1 MIIMPLR
8 QLSSAR
14 EKRGTLM
21 PDDSQVVR
29 GIDYKSTFPFT
40 LIFKSFRIAIHPS
53 KIVLALIA
61 LILIYVGGNFL
72 DKIWPAGSLA
82 VPNELD
88 VYAASRMEPDPAQA
102 FVESRDASRQA
113 LLDDYKH
120 ELQSIG
126 KPDGNLQDIKWAIV
140 DRRNKEAR
148 RIEQENDPT
157 KQSDP
162 QERRRVERERDDA
175 IQAIYRTATLHW
187 YNISAVEGTGL
198 WRTFLDYEIGAAE
211 SIVGG
216 VFGGHWIGQA
226 AALDGIVDMI
236 FVGPSW
242 AIGYHA
248 VYFAIF
254 GIYCLILWSV
264 FGGAIA
270 RIAAVQVA
278 RDEKISFRQA
288 LSFSTAKFLSF
299 VSAPIIPMLI
309 IVIVGLVV
317 AVGGLV
323 FNLPFFGPIIGG
335 ALYFLALVAGFVM
348 TLVLIGL
355 VGGFNLMYPTIAIE
369 GSDSFDAISR
379 SFSYLYAR
387 PWQLLFYSLVALVY
401 GALCFVFVR
410 FFLRLMLS
418 LTHLFTGLFI
428 LRHADNTAPLWPTI
442 WPNPMTAPHLMY
454 TIDFLTLS
462 GGQTIGA
469 GLLGMWIYL
478 TVAVLGAFVISLYF
492 SANTI
497 IYVLMRHEVDATE
510 LDDVYVEESEEELS
524 DSPAVTIE
532 TTTVSV
538 SGEPAAPTPEDP
550 PAAE

>member
-1 MIIMPLR
+1 
-8 QLSSAR
+8 
-14 EKRGTLM
+14 M

-61 LILIYVGGNFL
+61 LILIYIGGSFL
-72 DKIWPAGSLA
+72 DRIWPAGSLA

-88 VYAASRMEPDPAQA
+88 VYAASRMESDPSQA
-102 FVESRDASRQA
+102 FVESRDAARQE
-113 LLDDYKH
+113 LVDDYKH

-148 RIEQENDPT
+148 RVEEENDPA

-162 QERRRVERERDDA
+162 QESRRVARERDAA
-175 IQAIYRTATLHW
+175 IQAIYQTASVHW
-187 YNISAVEGTGL
+187 QNISSVNGIGL
-198 WRTFLDYEIGAAE
+198 WRTFLSYEVGATE
-211 SIVGG
+211 TIVSG
-216 VFGGHWIGQA
+216 VFGGRWIGQA
-226 AALDGIVDMI
+226 GTLDGIVDLI
-236 FVGPSW
+236 FVGPAW
-242 AIGYHA
+242 AIGYHG

-299 VSAPIIPMLI
+299 VSAPIIPLLI

-317 AVGGLV
+317 ALGGLV
-323 FNLPFFGPIIGG
+323 FNLPFLGPIIGG
-335 ALYFLALVAGFVM
+335 ALYFLALIAGFVM

-355 VGGFNLMYPTIAIE
+355 VGGFNLMYPTIAVE

-387 PWQLLFYSLVALVY
+387 PWRLLFYSLVALVY
-401 GALCFVFVR
+401 GTLCFIFVR

-428 LRHADNTAPLWPTI
+428 LRHADNAAPLWPTL
-442 WPNPMTAPHLMY
+442 WPNPMTAPHLIY
-454 TIDFLTLS
+454 NIDYLTLS
-462 GGQTIGA
+462 GGQTLGA
-469 GLLGMWIYL
+469 FLLALWIYL
-478 TVAVLGAFVISLYF
+478 TVAVLAAFVVSIYF

-524 DSPAVTIE
+524 DSPAVTVE
-532 TTTVSV
+532 TTTVTVTS
-538 SGEPAAPTPEDP
+538 EPTPPEPETP
-550 PAAE
+550 PAAQ

>member
-1 MIIMPLR
+1 
-8 QLSSAR
+8 
-14 EKRGTLM
+14 
-21 PDDSQVVR
+21 
-29 GIDYKSTFPFT
+29 
-40 LIFKSFRIAIHPS
+40 
-53 KIVLALIA
+53 
-61 LILIYVGGNFL
+61 
-72 DKIWPAGSLA
+72 
-82 VPNELD
+82 
-88 VYAASRMEPDPAQA
+88 
-102 FVESRDASRQA
+102 
-113 LLDDYKH
+113 
-120 ELQSIG
+120 
-126 KPDGNLQDIKWAIV
+126 
-140 DRRNKEAR
+140 
-148 RIEQENDPT
+148 
-157 KQSDP
+157 
-162 QERRRVERERDDA
+162 VERERDDA

-216 VFGGHWIGQA
+216 VFGGRWVGQA

-387 PWQLLFYSLVALVY
+387 PWRLLFYSLVALVY

-462 GGQTIGA
+462 GGQKIGA

-538 SGEPAAPTPEDP
+538 SGEPAAPTPENP

>member
-1 MIIMPLR
+1 MPLR

-216 VFGGHWIGQA
+216 VFGGRWVGQA

-387 PWQLLFYSLVALVY
+387 PWRLLFYSLVALVY

-462 GGQTIGA
+462 GGQKIGA

-538 SGEPAAPTPEDP
+538 SGEPAAPTPENP

>member
-1 MIIMPLR
+1 MPLR